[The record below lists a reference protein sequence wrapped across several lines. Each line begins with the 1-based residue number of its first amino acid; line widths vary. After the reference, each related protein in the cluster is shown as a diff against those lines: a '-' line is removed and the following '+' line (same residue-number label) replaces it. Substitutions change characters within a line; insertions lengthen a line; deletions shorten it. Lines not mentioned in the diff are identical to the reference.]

1 MAARIIS
8 ALIALPI
15 VLYLVHLG
23 GWGFGGLVLF
33 VGLVCL
39 YEFMGMTQKQDGLT
53 RVLMTGLGGALML
66 GIMTGKMAS
75 LPGMVVFTALPIVVV
90 VYFLFR
96 TGDMQTVGARASFA
110 FTGLFWAGGLLAVT
124 ASLRSLPGGDGWL
137 ILACVLAWGSDT
149 GGYFAGRFLGKHK
162 LYPKVSPK
170 KTWEGSV
177 GGVIAA
183 TGGAFICREVLGPQV
198 DTTHLLIMAPLA
210 AVFGQIGDLAE
221 SMLKRTVNVKDSG
234 TIMPGHGGLFDRVDA
249 LIFVGPTLFAYATL
263 VLGQPLQWLPFPW

>member
-1 MAARIIS
+1 LATRIIS

-23 GWGFGGLVLF
+23 GWWFGGLVLF
-33 VGLVCL
+33 VGVVCL
-39 YEFMGMTQKQDGLT
+39 YEFMGMTQKEDSVS
-53 RVLMTGLGGALML
+53 RVLMTAVGTFLMV
-66 GIMTGKMAS
+66 GIMTGELAS
-75 LPGMVVFTALPIVVV
+75 QRALVAFTGLPVAVL

-96 TGDMQTVGARASFA
+96 TGAMETVASRASLA
-110 FTGLFWAGGLLAVT
+110 VTGMLWAGALLAVT
-124 ASLRSLPGGDGWL
+124 ASLRALPGGEGWL

-170 KTWEGSV
+170 KTWEGSI

-183 TGGAFICREVLGPQV
+183 TGGAFICREVVGPDV
-198 DTTHLLIMAPLA
+198 ETLHLLIMAPIA
-210 AVFGQIGDLAE
+210 AAFGQIGDLAE
-221 SMLKRTVNVKDSG
+221 SMLKRSVDVKDSG
-234 TIMPGHGGLFDRVDA
+234 SIMPGHGGLFDRVDA

-263 VLGQPLQWLPFPW
+263 VLGQGVSWLPTAW

>member
-1 MAARIIS
+1 MASRLIS
-8 ALIALPI
+8 ALVALPI
-15 VLYLVHLG
+15 VLYLIHIG
-23 GWGFGGLVLF
+23 GWAFGGLVLF
-33 VGLVCL
+33 VGLACL
-39 YEFMGMTQKQDGLT
+39 YEFMGMTQPKDGLT
-53 RVLMTGLGGALML
+53 RLVMTGLGGLLMV
-66 GIMTGKMAS
+66 GIMTGQVAT
-75 LPGMVVFTALPIVVV
+75 LGGMVAVFVLPIFVV

-96 TGDMQTVGARASFA
+96 TGDMETVGARASFA
-110 FTGLFWAGGLLAVT
+110 FLGLFWAGALLAIT
-124 ASLRSLPGGDGWL
+124 ASLRALPGGDGWL

-183 TGGAFICREVLGPQV
+183 TGGAFICRAVLGPSV
-198 DTTHLLIMAPLA
+198 DTMHLLIMAPLA
-210 AVFGQIGDLAE
+210 ASFGQIGDLAE

-249 LIFVGPTLFAYATL
+249 LIFVGPILFAYATL
-263 VLGQPLQWLPFPW
+263 VLGQPLDWLDLPR